1 MTVPRWLVPCLLA
14 APLAAQQPASGG
26 GCQFHIDSV
35 GGLGI
40 QRVVGSDTNYYA
52 GGFVQLSC
60 IGTRVVMQSDSLIF
74 FGRGRNSQALFI
86 GHVRYRDSTITMDAD
101 RGTYFRSGERW
112 EARGSVLTTNL
123 ANGSTMRGPSLDYY
137 RAMPGT
143 RDTAE
148 AYAIGRPTIHS
159 FPRDSGG
166 VRGEPYVVVGD
177 RVRLKGDDRMWAGGR
192 VTIDRSD
199 FSAKGDSLFLDS
211 GSGQEGILVGEPR
224 MRGLGR
230 DSFELTGTRIALA
243 LDGSAI
249 TYVSALGNGHAVSAD
264 LDLVADTI
272 GLDLEQEQLVQT
284 VAWGREIRPRGVTS
298 THELRGDSVAFDTP
312 GQQLREIRSYT
323 GGWVGGKPDRVSGE
337 RDWISGD
344 TIVVTLEPW
353 DSAGVER
360 TAVQLIDARGAARS
374 FYRLA
379 NGGGPLSSINYSRGD
394 RIQVRMKPPGQQG
407 VDRVDIQGQVDGI
420 HLEPVAVKPD
430 SVAGDTA
437 KAGRP

>member
-1 MTVPRWLVPCLLA
+1 MTGLRWLVPCLLA
-14 APLAAQQPASGG
+14 VPLAAQQPASGA

-86 GHVRYRDSTITMDAD
+86 GHVRYRDSSITMDAD

-112 EARGSVLTTNL
+112 EARGKVLTTNL

-137 RAMPGT
+137 RAMPGV
-143 RDTAE
+143 RDTSE

-166 VRGEPYVVVGD
+166 APAEPYVVVGD

-211 GSGQEGILVGEPR
+211 GSGQKGLLLGDPR

-272 GLDLEQEQLVQT
+272 GLDLEKEQLVQT
-284 VAWGREIRPRGVTS
+284 VAWGKEIRPRGVTS
-298 THELRGDSVAFDTP
+298 THELRGDSLAFDTP
-312 GQQLREIRSYT
+312 GQQLREIRSFAAA
-323 GGWVGGKPDRVSGE
+323 WVGGKADRASGE
-337 RDWISGD
+337 RDWIAGD
-344 TIVVTLEPW
+344 TITVSLVPW
-353 DSAGVER
+353 DSAGTER

-374 FYRLA
+374 FYRIA
-379 NGGGPLSSINYSRGD
+379 NGGGPLASINYSRGD
-394 RIQVRMKPPGQQG
+394 RILVRMKPPGEQG
-407 VDRVDIQGQVDGI
+407 VDRVDIQGDVDGV
-420 HLEPVAVKPD
+420 HLEPVAVKAD
-430 SVAGDTA
+430 SAAGETTP
-437 KAGRP
+437 GERP

>member
-1 MTVPRWLVPCLLA
+1 MTMPRWLVPCLLA
-14 APLAAQQPASGG
+14 APLTAQQPASGA

-40 QRVVGSDTNYYA
+40 QHVVGADTNYYA

-86 GHVRYRDSTITMDAD
+86 GHVHYRDSTITMDAN
-101 RGTYFRSGERW
+101 RGTYFRNGERW

-137 RAMPGT
+137 RTMPGT

-159 FPRDSGG
+159 FPQDSGG
-166 VRGEPYVVVGD
+166 ARGEPYVVVGD

-211 GSGQEGILVGEPR
+211 GSGQEGILVGDPL

-272 GLDLEQEQLVQT
+272 GLDLDDEQLVQT
-284 VAWGREIRPRGVTS
+284 VAWGDEIRPRGVTS
-298 THELRGDSVAFDTP
+298 THELRGDSLAFDTP

-323 GGWVGGKPDRVSGE
+323 GGWVGGKADRISGE
-337 RDWISGD
+337 RDWIAGD
-344 TIVVTLEPW
+344 TIVVSLMPW

-360 TAVQLIDARGAARS
+360 TAVQSIDARGSGRS
-374 FYRLA
+374 FYRIA
-379 NGGGPLSSINYSRGD
+379 NGENPLASINYSRGN
-394 RIQVRMKPPGQQG
+394 RILVRMKPPGQQG
-407 VDRVDIQGQVDGI
+407 VDRVDIQGQVDGV
-420 HLEPVAVKPD
+420 HLEPVAARPD
-430 SVAGDTA
+430 SAARDTA
-437 KAGRP
+437 QVRRP